1 MDRPISYKRRALGAT
16 IGALC
21 LLGAACGSTKSSSV
35 SSATT
40 AGSSPTSSTPGTTT
54 SAASTPAQT
63 INVGVLP
70 IADVAPLYLGIK
82 QGFFAAQHL
91 NVTVHSLQGGA
102 AVSSA
107 VVGGSLQFGFG
118 ATANIVLA
126 RAHGLPLQFVANG
139 DQAGSTAATA
149 WSGILVS
156 ANSGITS
163 ISQLAGKTIAAN
175 ATQGENELAL
185 DAILQRNGVQPSSV
199 HVVALAFPT
208 MPAALTSGQVQAV
221 TEVEPFV
228 SSIEAKGGKLLSPLF
243 EGEQPSEMVAG
254 YFASTKEISSDPAL
268 VSRFVTA
275 MNKSLAYA
283 AANPAAA
290 QAIIPT
296 YTSIPAAV
304 ASKLILPVWS
314 PTLNTSSIQSQEQL
328 MLQLGWIKSSVAVS
342 SLVWAGANG

>member
-102 AVSSA
+102 AVASA

>member
-1 MDRPISYKRRALGAT
+1 MDRLISHRRRALGAAV
-16 IGALC
+16 GALC
-21 LLGAACGSTKSSSV
+21 LLGAACGSTKSSSA
-35 SSATT
+35 SSPTT
-40 AGSSPTSSTPGTTT
+40 AGSSATSSTSQAT
-54 SAASTPAQT
+54 SAANTPTQT

-91 NVTVHSLQGGA
+91 DVTVHSLQGGA
-102 AVSSA
+102 AVASA

-139 DQAGSTAATA
+139 DQAGSTAATV

-156 ANSGITS
+156 AGSGITT

-175 ATQGENELAL
+175 ATEGENELAL
-185 DAILQRNGVQPSSV
+185 DAILLRNGVAPSSV

-228 SSIEAKGGKLLSPLF
+228 SSIQAKGGKLLSPLF

-254 YFASTKEISSDPAL
+254 YFATSKEISSDPAL
-268 VSRFVTA
+268 VTRFVTA

-314 PTLNTSSIQSQEQL
+314 PTLNTSSIQAQEQL
-328 MLQLGWIKSSVAVS
+328 MLQLGWIKSAVAVS